1 MIYDLIAV
9 MLVVLTVVGLL
20 VPVIAGPKSKDR
32 F

>member
-9 MLVVLTVVGLL
+9 LFITLTVVGML
-20 VPVIAGPKSKDR
+20 VPIVAGPKSKDR